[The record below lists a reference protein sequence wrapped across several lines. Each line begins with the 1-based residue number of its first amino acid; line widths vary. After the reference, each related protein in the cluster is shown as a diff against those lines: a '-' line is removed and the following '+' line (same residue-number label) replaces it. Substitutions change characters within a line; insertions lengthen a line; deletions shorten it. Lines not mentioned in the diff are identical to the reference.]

1 MAQAGRRY
9 SHARA
14 FPDAFMA
21 LGHHICRSFGTPMRI
36 ETGRR
41 SVTALSTA
49 AVALVL
55 GINKAWAAAGQPSP
69 WETGMQEM
77 VTELAQN
84 VSSFH
89 TYLVWLIAAI
99 CLFVLALIL
108 VVIARF
114 NESKNPVP
122 SKTTHNTLL
131 EVAWTVIPVLIL
143 VAIAI
148 PSFRLLREQ
157 LVPPQADLVVKATG
171 YSWYWGYEYPED
183 QGGGFKFDSN
193 MIPDDGA
200 RKPDQPRLLGAD
212 NAMVVPV
219 GKVVRVQV
227 TSADV
232 MHAFALPSFALKI
245 DAIPG
250 RLNETW
256 FKAER
261 EGVYYGQCSEL
272 CGNGHPYMPIE
283 IRVVSEQQ
291 YAAWLTEAK
300 QRYASTDGSAP
311 VKFANAQ

>member
-1 MAQAGRRY
+1 
-9 SHARA
+9 
-14 FPDAFMA
+14 
-21 LGHHICRSFGTPMRI
+21 MRI
-36 ETGRR
+36 ENARR

-55 GINKAWAAAGQPSP
+55 GISEAWAAAGQPSP
-69 WETGMQEM
+69 WEMGMQEM
-77 VTELAQN
+77 VTELGQN
-84 VSSFH
+84 VSNFH
-89 TYLVWLIAAI
+89 TYLLWLIAAI
-99 CLFVLALIL
+99 CLFVLALLL
-108 VVIARF
+108 VIIARF
-114 NESKNPVP
+114 NERKNPVP
-122 SKTTHNTLL
+122 SKTTHHTLL
-131 EVAWTVIPVLIL
+131 EVAWTVVPVLIL

-148 PSFRLLREQ
+148 PSFRLLRQQ
-157 LVPPQADLVVKATG
+157 LVPPAADVVIKATG

-183 QGGGFKFDSN
+183 QGGFKFDSN
-193 MIPDDGA
+193 MVDEA
-200 RKPDQPRLLGAD
+200 SLKPGQPRLLAAD

-232 MHAFALPSFALKI
+232 IHSFALPSFFIKV
-245 DAIPG
+245 DAVPG

-256 FKAER
+256 FKADK

-291 YAAWLTEAK
+291 YAAWLAEAK
-300 QRYASTDGSAP
+300 QKYASTDSTAP

>member
-1 MAQAGRRY
+1 MAQAGRRFP
-9 SHARA
+9 HARA

-21 LGHHICRSFGTPMRI
+21 MGHHIFRSFGTPMRI

-55 GINKAWAAAGQPSP
+55 GISEAWAAAGQPSP

-77 VTELAQN
+77 VTELGQS
-84 VSSFH
+84 VSNFH
-89 TYLVWLIAAI
+89 TYITWLMAAI
-99 CLFVLALIL
+99 CLFVLALLL
-108 VVIARF
+108 VIVARF
-114 NESKNPVP
+114 NENKNPTP

-131 EVAWTVIPVLIL
+131 EVAWTIVPVLIL

-157 LVPPQADLVVKATG
+157 LVPPAADLVVKVTG
-171 YSWYWGYEYPED
+171 YSWYWGYEYPAD

-193 MIPDDGA
+193 MITDDSA

-232 MHAFALPSFALKI
+232 MHSFTVPSFYFKV

-250 RLNETW
+250 RLNEVW

-283 IRVVSEQQ
+283 VRVVSEQQ

-300 QRYASTDGSAP
+300 QRYASTDSPAP
-311 VKFANAQ
+311 TKLATAQ

>member
-1 MAQAGRRY
+1 
-9 SHARA
+9 
-14 FPDAFMA
+14 
-21 LGHHICRSFGTPMRI
+21 MRI

-55 GINKAWAAAGQPSP
+55 GISEAWAAAGQPSP

-77 VTELAQN
+77 VTELGQS
-84 VSSFH
+84 VSNFH
-89 TYLVWLIAAI
+89 TYLTWLMAAI
-99 CLFVLALIL
+99 CLFVLALLL
-108 VVIARF
+108 VIVARF
-114 NESKNPVP
+114 NENKNPAP

-131 EVAWTVIPVLIL
+131 EVAWTIVPVLIL

-171 YSWYWGYEYPED
+171 YSWYWGYEYPAD

-193 MIPDDGA
+193 MIPEDGN
-200 RKPDQPRLLGAD
+200 RKPDQPRLLAAD

-232 MHAFALPSFALKI
+232 LHAFALPSFYIKV

-256 FKAER
+256 FKAEK

-300 QRYASTDGSAP
+300 QRYASTDSPAP
-311 VKFANAQ
+311 TKLATAQ

>member
-1 MAQAGRRY
+1 
-9 SHARA
+9 
-14 FPDAFMA
+14 
-21 LGHHICRSFGTPMRI
+21 MRI

-55 GINKAWAAAGQPSP
+55 GISEAWAAAGRPSP

-77 VTELAQN
+77 VTELGQS
-84 VSSFH
+84 VSNSH
-89 TYLVWLIAAI
+89 TYLVWLITVV
-99 CLFVLALIL
+99 CLFVLALLL
-108 VVIARF
+108 VIVARF
-114 NESKNPVP
+114 NERKNPVP
-122 SKTTHNTLL
+122 SQTTHNTLL
-131 EVAWTVIPVLIL
+131 EVAWTIVPVLIL

-148 PSFRLLREQ
+148 PSFRLLRQQ

-171 YSWYWGYEYPED
+171 FAWYWGYEYPAD

-193 MIPDDGA
+193 MITDAKDL
-200 RKPDQPRLLGAD
+200 KPDQPRLLGAD

-227 TSADV
+227 TAADV
-232 MHAFALPSFALKI
+232 IHAFAMPSFYIKV
-245 DAIPG
+245 DAVPG
-250 RLNETW
+250 RLNEVW
-256 FKAER
+256 FKAEK

-283 IRVVSEQQ
+283 VRVVSEQQ

-300 QRYASTDGSAP
+300 QRYASTDSSAP
-311 VKFANAQ
+311 TKFATAQ

>member
-1 MAQAGRRY
+1 
-9 SHARA
+9 
-14 FPDAFMA
+14 
-21 LGHHICRSFGTPMRI
+21 MRI

-55 GINKAWAAAGQPSP
+55 GISEAWAAAGRPSP

-77 VTELAQN
+77 VTELGQSMSN
-84 VSSFH
+84 FH
-89 TYLVWLIAAI
+89 TYLVWLITAI
-99 CLFVLALIL
+99 CLFVLALLL
-108 VVIARF
+108 VIIARF
-114 NESKNPVP
+114 NERKNPVP
-122 SKTTHNTLL
+122 SRTTHNTLL
-131 EVAWTVIPVLIL
+131 EVAWTIVPVLIL

-148 PSFRLLREQ
+148 PSFRLLRQQ
-157 LVPPQADLVVKATG
+157 LVPPQADVVVKATG
-171 YSWYWGYEYPED
+171 FSWYWGYEYPAD
-183 QGGGFKFDSN
+183 QGGFKFDSN
-193 MIPDDGA
+193 MVTETSA
-200 RKPDQPRLLGAD
+200 LKPDQPRLLGVD

-232 MHAFALPSFALKI
+232 IHAFALPSFGVKV
-245 DAIPG
+245 DAVPG

-256 FKAER
+256 FKADK

-291 YAAWLTEAK
+291 YAAWLAEAK
-300 QRYASTDGSAP
+300 QRYASTEESAP
-311 VKFANAQ
+311 LKFANAQ

>member
-1 MAQAGRRY
+1 
-9 SHARA
+9 
-14 FPDAFMA
+14 
-21 LGHHICRSFGTPMRI
+21 MRI

-55 GINKAWAAAGQPSP
+55 GISEAWAAAGRPSP

-77 VTELAQN
+77 VTELGQS
-84 VSSFH
+84 VSNFH
-89 TYLVWLIAAI
+89 TYLVWLITVV
-99 CLFVLALIL
+99 CLFVLALLL
-108 VVIARF
+108 VIVARF
-114 NESKNPVP
+114 NERKNPVP
-122 SKTTHNTLL
+122 SQTTHNTLL
-131 EVAWTVIPVLIL
+131 EVAWTIVPVLIL

-148 PSFRLLREQ
+148 PSFRLLRQQ

-171 YSWYWGYEYPED
+171 YSWYWGYEYPAD
-183 QGGGFKFDSN
+183 QGGIKFDSN
-193 MIPDDGA
+193 MITEAKDL
-200 RKPDQPRLLGAD
+200 KPDQPRLLGAD

-232 MHAFALPSFALKI
+232 IHAFAMPSFYIKV
-245 DAIPG
+245 DAVPG
-250 RLNETW
+250 RLNEVW
-256 FKAER
+256 FKAEK

-291 YAAWLTEAK
+291 FAAWLTEAK
-300 QRYASTDGSAP
+300 QKYASTEGSAP
-311 VKFANAQ
+311 LKFATAQ

>member
-1 MAQAGRRY
+1 
-9 SHARA
+9 
-14 FPDAFMA
+14 
-21 LGHHICRSFGTPMRI
+21 MRI

-55 GINKAWAAAGQPSP
+55 GISEAWAAEGRPSP

-77 VTELAQN
+77 VTELGQN
-84 VSSFH
+84 VSNFH

-99 CLFVLALIL
+99 CLFVLALLLII
-108 VVIARF
+108 IARF
-114 NESKNPVP
+114 NEKKNPVP

-131 EVAWTVIPVLIL
+131 EVAWTIVPVLIL

-148 PSFRLLREQ
+148 PSFRLLRQQ
-157 LVPPQADLVVKATG
+157 LVPPQADVVVKVTG
-171 YSWYWGYEYPED
+171 FSWYWGYEYTAD
-183 QGGGFKFDSN
+183 QGSGFKFDSN
-193 MIPDDGA
+193 MVTDTA
-200 RKPDQPRLLGAD
+200 ALKPDQPRLLGVD

-219 GKVVRVQV
+219 GKVVLLHV

-232 MHAFALPSFALKI
+232 IHSFAVPSFAVKI
-245 DAIPG
+245 DAVPG
-250 RLNETW
+250 RLNEYW
-256 FKAER
+256 FKADK

-291 YAAWLTEAK
+291 YAAWLNEAK
-300 QRYASTDGSAP
+300 QRYASTEDSAP
-311 VKFANAQ
+311 LKFANAQ

>member
-1 MAQAGRRY
+1 
-9 SHARA
+9 
-14 FPDAFMA
+14 
-21 LGHHICRSFGTPMRI
+21 MRI

-55 GINKAWAAAGQPSP
+55 GISEAWAAAGRPSP

-77 VTELAQN
+77 VTELGQS
-84 VSSFH
+84 VSNFH
-89 TYLVWLIAAI
+89 TYLVWLITVV
-99 CLFVLALIL
+99 CLFVLALLL
-108 VVIARF
+108 VIVARF
-114 NESKNPVP
+114 NERKNPVP
-122 SKTTHNTLL
+122 SQTTHNTLL
-131 EVAWTVIPVLIL
+131 EVAWTIVPVLIL

-148 PSFRLLREQ
+148 PSFRLLRQQ

-171 YSWYWGYEYPED
+171 YSWYWGYEYPAD
-183 QGGGFKFDSN
+183 QGGIKFDSN
-193 MIPDDGA
+193 MITEAKDL
-200 RKPDQPRLLGAD
+200 KPDQPRLLGAD

-232 MHAFALPSFALKI
+232 IHAFAMPSFYIKV
-245 DAIPG
+245 DAVPG

-256 FKAER
+256 FKAEK
-261 EGVYYGQCSEL
+261 EGVYFGQCSEL

-291 YAAWLTEAK
+291 FAAWLVEAK
-300 QRYASTDGSAP
+300 QKYASTEGSTP
-311 VKFANAQ
+311 LKFATAQ

>member
-1 MAQAGRRY
+1 
-9 SHARA
+9 
-14 FPDAFMA
+14 
-21 LGHHICRSFGTPMRI
+21 MRI
-36 ETGRR
+36 ENARR

-55 GINKAWAAAGQPSP
+55 GISEAWAAAGRPSP

-77 VTELAQN
+77 VTELGQS

-89 TYLVWLIAAI
+89 TYLVWLITAI
-99 CLFVLALIL
+99 CLFVLALLL
-108 VVIARF
+108 VIVARF
-114 NESKNPVP
+114 NEKKNPVP
-122 SKTTHNTLL
+122 SKTTHHTLL
-131 EVAWTVIPVLIL
+131 EVAWTVVPVLIL

-148 PSFRLLREQ
+148 PSFRLLRQQ
-157 LVPPQADLVVKATG
+157 LVPPQADVVIKATG
-171 YSWYWGYEYPED
+171 YSWYWGYEYPAD
-183 QGGGFKFDSN
+183 QGGFKFDSN
-193 MIPDDGA
+193 MVTDA
-200 RKPDQPRLLGAD
+200 AALKPDQPRLLGAD

-219 GKVVRVQV
+219 GKVVRMQV

-232 MHAFALPSFALKI
+232 IHSFAMPSFYIKV

-256 FKAER
+256 FKAEK

-291 YAAWLTEAK
+291 YAAWLAESK
-300 QRYASTDGSAP
+300 QKYASTDDTAP
-311 VKFANAQ
+311 IKFANAQ

>member
-1 MAQAGRRY
+1 
-9 SHARA
+9 
-14 FPDAFMA
+14 
-21 LGHHICRSFGTPMRI
+21 MRI

-55 GINKAWAAAGQPSP
+55 GISEAWAAAGRPSP

-77 VTELAQN
+77 VTELGQN
-84 VSSFH
+84 VSNFH

-99 CLFVLALIL
+99 CLFVLALLLII
-108 VVIARF
+108 IARF
-114 NESKNPVP
+114 NERKNPVP
-122 SKTTHNTLL
+122 SRTTHNTLL
-131 EVAWTVIPVLIL
+131 EVAWTIVPVLIL

-148 PSFRLLREQ
+148 PSFRLLRQQ
-157 LVPPQADLVVKATG
+157 LVPPQADVVVKVTG
-171 YSWYWGYEYPED
+171 YSWYWGYEYPAD
-183 QGGGFKFDSN
+183 QGGFKFDSN
-193 MIPDDGA
+193 MVTEA
-200 RKPDQPRLLGAD
+200 SALKPDQPRLLGVD

-219 GKVVRVQV
+219 GKVVRLQV

-232 MHAFALPSFALKI
+232 IHSFAMPSFAVKI

-250 RLNETW
+250 RLNEYW
-256 FKAER
+256 FKADK

-283 IRVVSEQQ
+283 VRVVSEQQ

-300 QRYASTDGSAP
+300 QRYASTEDSAP
-311 VKFANAQ
+311 LKFATAQ

>member
-1 MAQAGRRY
+1 MAQAGRRS

-14 FPDAFMA
+14 VPDAFMA
-21 LGHHICRSFGTPMRI
+21 LGHHIFRSFGTPMRI

-55 GINKAWAAAGQPSP
+55 GINEASAAAGQPSP

-84 VSSFH
+84 VSNFH
-89 TYLVWLIAAI
+89 TYLTWLMAAV
-99 CLFVLALIL
+99 CLFVLALLL
-108 VVIARF
+108 VIVARF

-131 EVAWTVIPVLIL
+131 EVAWTIVPVLIL
-143 VAIAI
+143 VVIAI

-171 YSWYWGYEYPED
+171 YSWYWGYEYPGD

-193 MIPDDGA
+193 MITEDA
-200 RKPDQPRLLGAD
+200 NRKPDQPRLLGSD

-232 MHAFALPSFALKI
+232 MHAFALPSFYIKV

-256 FKAER
+256 VKAER

-291 YAAWLTEAK
+291 YAAWLAEAK
-300 QRYASTDGSAP
+300 DRKS
-311 VKFANAQ
+311 VV

>member
-1 MAQAGRRY
+1 
-9 SHARA
+9 
-14 FPDAFMA
+14 
-21 LGHHICRSFGTPMRI
+21 MRI

-55 GINKAWAAAGQPSP
+55 GISEAWAAAGRPSP

-77 VTELAQN
+77 VTELGQS
-84 VSSFH
+84 VSNFH

-99 CLFVLALIL
+99 CLFVLALLL
-108 VVIARF
+108 VIIARF
-114 NESKNPVP
+114 NENKNPVP
-122 SKTTHNTLL
+122 SQTTHNTLL
-131 EVAWTVIPVLIL
+131 EVAWTIVPVLIL

-148 PSFRLLREQ
+148 PSFRLLRQQ
-157 LVPPQADLVVKATG
+157 LVPPQADMVVKVTG
-171 YSWYWGYEYPED
+171 YSWYWGYEYPAD

-193 MIPDDGA
+193 MITEDKD

-212 NAMVVPV
+212 NALVLPV

-232 MHAFALPSFALKI
+232 IHSFAVPSFYFKV

-250 RLNETW
+250 RLNEVW
-256 FKAER
+256 FKAEK

-272 CGNGHPYMPIE
+272 CGNGHPYMPVE
-283 IRVVSEQQ
+283 VRVVSEQQ

-300 QRYASTDGSAP
+300 QRYASTEGAAP
-311 VKFANAQ
+311 LKFATAQ

>member
-1 MAQAGRRY
+1 
-9 SHARA
+9 
-14 FPDAFMA
+14 
-21 LGHHICRSFGTPMRI
+21 MRI

-55 GINKAWAAAGQPSP
+55 GISEAWAAGRPSP

-77 VTELAQN
+77 VTELGQS
-84 VSSFH
+84 VSNFH
-89 TYLVWLIAAI
+89 TYLVWLITVV
-99 CLFVLALIL
+99 CLFVLALLL
-108 VVIARF
+108 VIVARF
-114 NESKNPVP
+114 NERKNPVP
-122 SKTTHNTLL
+122 SQTTHNTLL
-131 EVAWTVIPVLIL
+131 EVAWTIVPVLIL

-148 PSFRLLREQ
+148 PSFRLLRQQ

-171 YSWYWGYEYPED
+171 YAWYWGYEYPAD

-193 MIPDDGA
+193 MITDAKDL
-200 RKPDQPRLLGAD
+200 KPDQPRLLGAD

-232 MHAFALPSFALKI
+232 IHAFAMPSFYIKV
-245 DAIPG
+245 DAVPG
-250 RLNETW
+250 RLNEVW
-256 FKAER
+256 FKAEK

-291 YAAWLTEAK
+291 FAAWLTEAK
-300 QRYASTDGSAP
+300 QKYASTEGSAP
-311 VKFANAQ
+311 LKFATAQ